1 MDLIHERC
9 GGIDIGKADLKAC
22 IRVLTAGKRRR
33 KEVRTFVT
41 TTNALL
47 ALRDWLT
54 SEGITIVGME
64 AVLNAR
70 HMHNVPGRKT
80 VRPATTRLQKTPRR
94 RRPHHPRRQLAH
106 THQRRHPPRP
116 RHVGAADP
124 THPTATPSFRKSPS
138 CGETQDDR
146 E

>member
-22 IRVLTAGKRRR
+22 IRVPTAGRRRR

-80 VRPATTRLQKTPRR
+80 VRPATRTPQ
-94 RRPHHPRRQLAH
+94 HHPWRQPADRRSDH
-106 THQRRHPPRP
+106 RRDRHRP
-116 RHVGAADP
+116 AP
-124 THPTATPSFRKSPS
+124 FPTA
-138 CGETQDDR
+138 GHLA
-146 E
+146 